1 MFPNFFFSRHYILTL
16 RQDRNN
22 SNDNNK
28 RQSKNNSNDNNITK
42 IICRLTN
49 CAIIIRDEIK
59 IILMIIIRDKIK
71 IILMIIVRD
80 KIEINL
86 MIIIRDKV
94 KIILMITILL
104 RLFVGLPTVR

>member
-16 RQDRNN
+16 RQNENN
-22 SNDNNK
+22 SNDNSM

-59 IILMIIIRDKIK
+59 IILMIIIRDEIK
-71 IILMIIVRD
+71 IILMT
-80 KIEINL
+80 
-86 MIIIRDKV
+86 IIRRFVYRCRLYNSVKAKGKDAVQYLKV
-94 KIILMITILL
+94 NGSHVI
-104 RLFVGLPTVR
+104 V

>member
-1 MFPNFFFSRHYILTL
+1 M
-16 RQDRNN
+16 
-22 SNDNNK
+22 
-28 RQSKNNSNDNNITK
+28 
-42 IICRLTN
+42 
-49 CAIIIRDEIK
+49 
-59 IILMIIIRDKIK
+59 K

>member
-1 MFPNFFFSRHYILTL
+1 M
-16 RQDRNN
+16 
-22 SNDNNK
+22 
-28 RQSKNNSNDNNITK
+28 K
-42 IICRLTN
+42 IIV
-49 CAIIIRDEIK
+49 
-59 IILMIIIRDKIK
+59 
-71 IILMIIVRD
+71 MIIVRD